1 MTSPAPT
8 QSAVQA
14 ALRAFL
20 VGILPSDTQIVEGQD
35 NRVAQPRANN
45 HVVMTPTRRPRIS
58 TNVDADADCSFTGSI
73 SGDTLT
79 VTDVELGELQVG
91 AVLSGTVGVTAN
103 TTITALGTGTGGV
116 GTYVVSPA
124 QTRVSSALAA
134 GIIDVTQS
142 TMIVYQLDVHGPL
155 GSENAQTI
163 STLLRDDYGVRR
175 FRDDLGDVASPLYTD
190 DPRQLPFINAEK
202 QYEDRWVVE
211 VTLQANEVV
220 GIAQQYAEVVTVDL
234 INVDATYPP

>member
-8 QSAVQA
+8 QSDVQA

-20 VGILPSDTQIVEGQD
+20 VGILPSGTTVIEGQD
-35 NRVAQPRANN
+35 NRVPQPRANN

-58 TNVDADADCSFTGSI
+58 TNVDGDADCAFTGSI
-73 SGDTLT
+73 LGTVLT
-79 VTDVELGELQVG
+79 VTAVDHGELVVG
-91 AVLSGTVGVTAN
+91 ANVDGAAASTS
-103 TTITALGTGTGGV
+103 ITALITGTGGV
-116 GTYVVSPA
+116 GTYRITPS
-124 QTRVSSALAA
+124 QTLPSSSLAA
-134 GIIDVTQS
+134 GMIDVEQS

-155 GSENAQTI
+155 GAENAQVI

-220 GIAQQYAEVVTVDL
+220 SVPQQFADVVAVDL
-234 INVDATYPP
+234 IDVDAAYPPS